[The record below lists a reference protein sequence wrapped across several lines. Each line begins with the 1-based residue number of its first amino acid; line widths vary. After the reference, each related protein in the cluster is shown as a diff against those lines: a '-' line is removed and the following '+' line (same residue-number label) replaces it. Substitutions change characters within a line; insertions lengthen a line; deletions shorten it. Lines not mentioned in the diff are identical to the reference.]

1 MAVVIPF
8 ASQRRSPQD
17 RSCPFPRQTAE
28 ILFFT
33 GVRYERMAE
42 AQPPKAKAP
51 GRRLARKVASRK
63 ASRRQPA

>member
-8 ASQRRSPQD
+8 ASQRRSQQE
-17 RSCPFPRQTAE
+17 RSCPFPRQMAE

-51 GRRLARKVASRK
+51 ARKVVSRK
-63 ASRRQPA
+63 AARGQPA

>member
-1 MAVVIPF
+1 MAVVISF
-8 ASQRRSPQD
+8 APPRRSQQD

-42 AQPPKAKAP
+42 AAPPKAPA
-51 GRRLARKVASRK
+51 RRPARKLVSRK
-63 ASRRQPA
+63 AARRQPA

>member
-8 ASQRRSPQD
+8 ALSRRSQQD
-17 RSCPFPRQTAE
+17 RSCPFPRQMAE

-42 AQPPKAKAP
+42 AQPPKAKASTP
-51 GRRLARKVASRK
+51 RSARKIVSRK
-63 ASRRQPA
+63 TARRQPA

>member
-8 ASQRRSPQD
+8 ASQRRSQQE
-17 RSCPFPRQTAE
+17 RSCPFPRQMAE

-42 AQPPKAKAP
+42 AHPPKAKAP
-51 GRRLARKVASRK
+51 ARRPGRKVASRK
-63 ASRRQPA
+63 AARRQPA

>member
-8 ASQRRSPQD
+8 ASQRRPQQE
-17 RSCPFPRQTAE
+17 RSCPFPRQMAE

-42 AQPPKAKAP
+42 AQPPKDKAP
-51 GRRLARKVASRK
+51 ARRPARKLVSRK
-63 ASRRQPA
+63 AARRQPA